1 MPENMRPGTG
11 GQIAPP
17 GGQMACSL
25 LSHFFSYDICMDD
38 EFAALAGKR
47 RVMPATI
54 KRLASGADLPVG
66 MSALE
71 WVYRRAHKIHSTP
84 SCPKCHTPL
93 KFKNWKQGYAGP
105 CPNRNCEL
113 RRQTALDKRKATCLR
128 KYGVEFISQSGH
140 IRSKIRGSC
149 LKKYGVSN
157 PMKSGKVKAKFKQT
171 CISRYAVSNPSKDK
185 SVQQKKQ
192 RTLLR
197 NYGVT
202 TPLASAYIK
211 DKFRRTCMR
220 KFDASSPL
228 GNRDIHAKG
237 MRAVLQKTYGELL
250 KKADVVIPLFDIN
263 QFKGTNHTTLY
274 PWKCRICGSMF
285 TAAYNSCR
293 IPVCRHCHPVSKPQ
307 DELSDYI
314 RDIYPGKIKIND
326 RTVIS
331 PMELDIYLPDL
342 KLAFEFNGV
351 KWHSHGH
358 LKDSEY
364 HLRKTMAC
372 RNKGI
377 RLIHI
382 WEHEWMK
389 SREFAISRVSSA
401 LLSPETDGELQ
412 ASKIYR
418 QSAIEFAAKHSP
430 WDIEDLDICYGI
442 KDGGDINGI
451 LPVKRVH
458 KGAYRLG
465 RYVGVD
471 ISQKGFLALTD
482 AFIRDFKPDMLLAL
496 QDLACQTDEYFKALG
511 MRRMEFDVHP
521 MPWQVKYSTGFA
533 RRLRCKEALTVQ
545 ANPPRLGVYT
555 IYDCGYAVW
564 TKRF

>member
-1 MPENMRPGTG
+1 
-11 GQIAPP
+11 
-17 GGQMACSL
+17 MACSL

-113 RRQTALDKRKATCLR
+113 RRQTALDKRKATCRR

-157 PMKSGKVKAKFKQT
+157 PMKSGEVKAKFKQT
-171 CISRYAVSNPSKDK
+171 CLSRYAVSNPSKDK

-202 TPLASAYIK
+202 TPLASAHIK
-211 DKFRRTCMR
+211 EKFRRTCLR

-412 ASKIYR
+412 ASKIDR
-418 QSAIEFAAKHSP
+418 QSAIEFAAKHTP

-465 RYVGVD
+465 RYVGMD

-521 MPWQVKYSTGFA
+521 MPWKVKYSTGFA
-533 RRLRCKEALTVQ
+533 RRLRGKEALTVQ